1 MPRFATPFLPLVVAL
16 CVLVP
21 AIALGQGV
29 TTGGLTGT
37 VRSNSSTETRYLVGA
52 TIRCVHEPTGAIYG
66 AVVRSNG
73 QYSIRGMRSGGPYTV
88 TATYVGF
95 DKYVARDV
103 AISVGETQTL
113 NIVMR
118 ESSTLAQEVVVTAF
132 GDNVFDKSKTGI
144 GSVISNEMIT
154 AAPTINRSISDMARM
169 NPYANQSQTA
179 GSDGLQG
186 LSVAGVNSRF
196 NNFQVDGAVANDLF
210 SLSNAGTAGGQAN
223 ANMISLDA
231 IEELR
236 VNVSPFDV
244 RQSGFTGGLINA
256 ITRGGTNRFKGS
268 VFVFGR
274 NQDFVGLSPDANR
287 LPFEQFSDFQFG
299 GRIGGPI
306 IENTLLFH
314 VTAEARQRMTPIE
327 VGLNDPRA
335 LNSFP
340 ASQFVLR
347 DIDSVAR
354 TRWGYDAGGFDR
366 FAAKNNTINL
376 TARLD
381 WNISEDHKI
390 QLRHNF
396 TQAVQDR
403 NVFRDARRFSMA
415 SNGNEFTSINNQTV
429 LQLNSIL
436 GDALANEFRVSFT
449 QTSDERMLTTRPFP
463 EVRVQV
469 ASGINV
475 TLGPERNSQA
485 NALDQ
490 QQLALTNDFTM
501 FLGDHTVTVGTH
513 NELSWFNNLF
523 IPDFYGSYQFASV
536 EDFRLG
542 TPNHY
547 RVSYAN
553 TDVTGGELRPRPQWR
568 LFQLGGYVNDEWK
581 IGSHLRLTG
590 GFRVDVPLYPDTTFY
605 NPTFAAAFPGR
616 DTREL
621 PNGTPLFSPRIGFN
635 YDPFD
640 DKSIQIRGGSGLFTG
655 RVAAVW
661 ISNQYANTGMDLSR
675 VEIGQNNGN
684 AAIIGPDGQPYVI
697 DLNAERA
704 PRPGDSL
711 FPGGPL
717 PTTAVNV
724 TDKNF
729 RLPQVWR
736 SSVGADFKIA
746 SGLTFTIEGMYG
758 AFLNTV
764 DYQDLN
770 LRQSNRTWFVSQSV
784 NGEQRVDT
792 IIGRSPVDGRPLY
805 ATGTASTRPDS
816 VVARNFTQVLL
827 LRSRSEGYQ
836 YSTSAQLNLDARNP
850 WVPGLSAYLSYTFGR
865 TFDLNAA
872 TAATA
877 SSQYSSTDAI
887 DPNNTT
893 LGRSNFDVPH
903 RILVSATYRKEWARG
918 IATTVGLFYSGNS
931 GRPFSLSYIG
941 DLNGDNVVGSNDL
954 IYVPRREDFGTK
966 IVIPEPSG
974 TDLRTAAQVWEQ
986 IMGLVESTPV
996 LREYQGRI
1004 LPRNALREPWINQ
1017 LDLRITQSLPSLVDG
1032 HSFDLTLDVQNV
1044 FNLLNSSWGLQRYVN
1059 FQSFDIFQLV
1069 SVGGSP
1075 FDEQGRL
1082 RMTYNE
1088 PTTNG
1093 QPGIFFTDN
1102 FFSRWRMQ
1110 LGVRYTF

>member
-1 MPRFATPFLPLVVAL
+1 MLSFVPLHTALTLILFFALSPYAL
-16 CVLVP
+16 S
-21 AIALGQGV
+21 QGV

-37 VRSNSSTETRYLVGA
+37 VRSNASGDNRYLVGA
-52 TIRCVHEPTGAIYG
+52 SVRCVHEPTGAVYG

-73 QYSIRGMRSGGPYTV
+73 QYSIKGMRSGGPYTV
-88 TATYVGF
+88 TVTYVGF
-95 DKYVARDV
+95 DKFQSRDV
-103 AISVGETQTL
+103 FISVGEMQTL

-118 ESSTLAQEVVVTAF
+118 ESSTKAQEVVVTAQA
-132 GDNVFDKSKTGI
+132 DNVFDKSKTGI
-144 GSVISNEMIT
+144 GSVISGEMISV
-154 AAPTINRSISDMARM
+154 APTINRSISDMARM
-169 NPYANQSQTA
+169 NPYANQTQTA

-210 SLSNAGTAGGQAN
+210 ALSNAGTAGGQAN

-244 RQSGFTGGLINA
+244 RQGGFTGGLINA

-287 LPFEQFSDFQFG
+287 LPFDQFSDYQFG

-306 IENTLLFH
+306 VQNVLLFH
-314 VTAEARQRMTPIE
+314 ITAEMRQRRTPIE

-340 ASQFVLR
+340 ASPFVLQ

-366 FAAKNNTINL
+366 FAARNNTLNV

-381 WNISEDHKI
+381 WNLSEEHKV
-390 QLRHNF
+390 QFRHNF
-396 TQAVQDR
+396 TRALQDR

-415 SNGNEFTSINNQTV
+415 SNGNEFTSINNQSV

-436 GDALANEFRVSFT
+436 GESLSNEFRVSFT
-449 QTSDERMLTTRPFP
+449 STSDERVLTTRPFP

-475 TLGPERNSQA
+475 SLGPERSSQA

-501 FLGDHTVTVGTH
+501 FLGDHTVTIGTH

-523 IPDFYGSYQFASV
+523 IQDFFGSYQFASV

-553 TDVTGGELRPRPQWR
+553 TDVTGGEMRPRPQWR

-581 IGSHLRLTG
+581 VLPNLRITA
-590 GFRVDVPLYPDTTFY
+590 GFRIDVPLFPDTTY
-605 NPTFAAAFPGR
+605 ANPTFAAAFPGR
-616 DTREL
+616 NTQEL
-621 PNGTPLFSPRIGFN
+621 PNGALLYSPRLGFN

-640 DKSIQIRGGSGLFTG
+640 DKSVQIRGGSGLFTG

-661 ISNQYANTGMDLSR
+661 VSNQYANTGMDVYR
-675 VEIGQNNGN
+675 VEIGTNNGN
-684 AAIIGPDGQPYVI
+684 APILSPNGEPWVV

-711 FPGGPL
+711 FPGGRIG
-717 PTTAVNV
+717 TSAINI
-724 TDKNF
+724 TDRNF

-736 SSVGADFKIA
+736 SSLGADFKLA
-746 SGLTFTIEGMYG
+746 NGLTFTIEGMYG

-770 LRQSNRTWFVSQSV
+770 LRQSGRTWFIPRIE
-784 NGEQRVDT
+784 NGQQVIDT
-792 IIGRSPVDGRPLY
+792 VIGRSPVDGRPLY
-805 ATGTASTRPDS
+805 ATGTATTRPDS
-816 VVARNFTQVLL
+816 LVSRNFTQVLL
-827 LRSRSEGYQ
+827 LRSRNEGYQ
-836 YSTSAQLNLDARNP
+836 YSASAQLNLDARNP
-850 WVPGLSAYLSYTFGR
+850 WLPGMSAFVSYTFGR
-865 TFDLNAA
+865 TYDLNAA

-877 SSQYSSTDAI
+877 TSQYSSTDAI

-903 RILVSATYRKEWARG
+903 RVLVSASYRKEWSRG
-918 IATTVGLFYSGNS
+918 IATTIGLFYSGNS

-966 IVIPEPSG
+966 IIIPEPTG
-974 TDLRTAAQVWEQ
+974 NDLRTSAQVWEQ

-1004 LPRNALREPWINQ
+1004 LPRNALREPWVNQ
-1017 LDLRITQSLPSLVDG
+1017 LDLRITQSLPSLIDG

-1044 FNLLNSSWGLQRYVN
+1044 FNLINSAWGLQRYVN

-1075 FDEQGRL
+1075 FDDQGRM
-1082 RMTYNE
+1082 RMTYTE

>member
-1 MPRFATPFLPLVVAL
+1 MLRFDTLPSAIFVVLL
-16 CVLVP
+16 CCST
-21 AIALGQGV
+21 AIGYGQGV
-29 TTGGLTGT
+29 TTGGLTGS
-37 VRSNSSTETRYLVGA
+37 VRSNVPSAAQSLVGA
-52 TIRCVHEPTGAIYG
+52 TIRCVHEPTGAVYG
-66 AVVRSNG
+66 AIVRSNG
-73 QYSIRGMRSGGPYTV
+73 QYAIRGMRSGGPYTI
-88 TATYVGF
+88 TATYVGY
-95 DKYVARDV
+95 DKFVARDV
-103 AISVGETQTL
+103 IISVGETQTL
-113 NIVMR
+113 NIVMK
-118 ESSTLAQEVVVTAF
+118 ESAAKGQEVVVTAF
-132 GDNVFDKSKTGI
+132 ADNVFDKSKTGI
-144 GSVISNEMIT
+144 GSVISGEMIAT
-154 AAPTINRSISDMARM
+154 APTINRSISDMARM

-210 SLSNAGTAGGQAN
+210 ALSSAGTAGGQAN

-244 RQSGFTGGLINA
+244 RQGGFTGGLVNA
-256 ITRGGTNRFKGS
+256 ITRGGTNKFKGS
-268 VFVFGR
+268 LFVYGR

-287 LPFEQFSDFQFG
+287 LPFEQFSDYQLG

-314 VTAEARQRMTPIE
+314 VTAEVRQRRTPVE
-327 VGLNDPRA
+327 VGLNDPLA

-340 ASQFVLR
+340 ASQFVLA
-347 DIDSVAR
+347 DIESVAR
-354 TRWGYDAGGFDR
+354 TRWGYESGGFEPFVAR
-366 FAAKNNTINL
+366 NNTINV
-376 TARLD
+376 TGRLD
-381 WNISEDHKI
+381 WNISEDHKL
-390 QLRHNF
+390 QFRHNF
-396 TQAVQDR
+396 TQAIQDR
-403 NVFRDARRFSMA
+403 NVFRDARRFSMS

-429 LQLNSIL
+429 LQLNSVL
-436 GDALANEFRVSFT
+436 NENTSNEFRISFT
-449 QTSDERMLTTRPFP
+449 QTSDERLLTTRPFP

-475 TLGPERNSQA
+475 SLGPERSSQA

-490 QQLALTNDFTM
+490 QQLAITNDFTM

-523 IPDFYGSYQFASV
+523 IQDFFGSYQFASV

-542 TPNHY
+542 NPNFY

-553 TDVTGGELRPRPQWR
+553 TDVTGGNLQPRPQWR
-568 LFQLGGYVNDEWK
+568 LFQLGGYVTDEWRVMPN
-581 IGSHLRLTG
+581 LRLTA
-590 GFRVDVPLYPDTTFY
+590 GFRIDVPLFPDSTY
-605 NPTFAAAFPGR
+605 SNPTFAAAFPGR

-621 PNGTPLFSPRIGFN
+621 PGGVLLLSPRLGFN

-640 DKSIQIRGGSGLFTG
+640 DKSLQIRGGSGLFTG

-661 ISNQYANTGMDLSR
+661 ISNQYANTGMDFSR
-675 VEIGQNNGN
+675 IEIGANNGN
-684 AAIIGPDGQPYVI
+684 AGIIGEDNNPWFV

-711 FPGGPL
+711 FPGGRR
-717 PTTAVNV
+717 PTTAVNI

-736 SSVGADFKIA
+736 SSLGADFKIA
-746 SGLTFTIEGMYG
+746 NGLTFTVEGMYG

-770 LRQSNRTWFVSQSV
+770 LRQSGRTWLTTRTV
-784 NGEQRVDT
+784 NGQQIIDT
-792 IIGRSPVDGRPLY
+792 VVGRSPVDGRPLY
-805 ATGTASTRPDS
+805 ATGTATTRPDS
-816 VVARNFTQVLL
+816 LVSPNFTQVLL
-827 LRSRSEGYQ
+827 LRSRNEGYQ
-836 YSTSAQLNLDARNP
+836 FSTSAQLNLDARNP
-850 WVPGLSAYLSYTFGR
+850 WVPGLSAYISYTFGR

-877 SSQYSSTDAI
+877 TSQYSSTDAI
-887 DPNNTT
+887 DPNNVT

-903 RILVSATYRKEWARG
+903 RVLVSASYRKEWIRG
-918 IATTVGLFYSGNS
+918 IATTIGLFYSGNS

-974 TDLRTAAQVWEQ
+974 NDLRTAAQVWEQ
-986 IMGLVESTPV
+986 IMGLVENTPV
-996 LREYQGRI
+996 LLEHQGKI

-1032 HSFDLTLDVQNV
+1032 HNFDLTLDVQNV
-1044 FNLLNSSWGLQRYVN
+1044 FNFLNSSWGLQRYVN

-1075 FDEQGRL
+1075 FDDQGRM

-1093 QPGIFFTDN
+1093 QPGIYFTDN

-1110 LGVRYTF
+1110 VGVRYTF